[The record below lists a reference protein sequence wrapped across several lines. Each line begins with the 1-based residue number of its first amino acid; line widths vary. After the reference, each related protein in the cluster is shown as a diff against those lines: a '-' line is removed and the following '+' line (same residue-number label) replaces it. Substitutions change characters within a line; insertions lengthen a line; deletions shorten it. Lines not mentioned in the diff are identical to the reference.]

1 MAGFQPR
8 REKPAVLSGARLGV
22 SPVARAGRRRA
33 RRPARP
39 DPQGRS
45 QRRGAP
51 RPPVQ
56 APPRAASPPPVAQAP
71 RQSASGPALRGDL
84 HQHQPGQLR
93 RRGKLPRR
101 FLRRSDSRNPP
112 PGLTPLVFGDVLGG
126 KETFVRCG
134 AHRAFPIVAPEH
146 FADGGR
152 LWSALRS
159 ALSRRLAGYPL
170 SGDLELDGLD
180 LSRRLRADVARNLRD
195 SRYINDLLFHAG
207 ALGLFERV
215 PVEVFY
221 LPYENMAR
229 DRIRIGNSNPNSRRH
244 TTP

>member
-51 RPPVQ
+51 RPPWKGLL
-56 APPRAASPPPVAQAP
+56 RA
-71 RQSASGPALRGDL
+71 L
-84 HQHQPGQLR
+84 LR
-93 RRGKLPRR
+93 RPCRARTAPIR
-101 FLRRSDSRNPP
+101 FLAGATWRSTPTSA
-112 PGLTPLVFGDVLGG
+112 GTASTPLVFGDVLGG

-134 AHRAFPIVAPEH
+134 AHRAFPIVALEH
-146 FADGGR
+146 FADSGR
-152 LWSALRS
+152 LWSVFWS

-170 SGDLELDGLD
+170 SGALELDGLD
-180 LSRRLRADVARNLRD
+180 LSRRLRADLARNLRD
-195 SRYINDLLFHAG
+195 SRYINDLLSHAG

-229 DRIRIGNSNPNSRRH
+229 DRIRIGNSIPNSRRH
-244 TTP
+244 STP